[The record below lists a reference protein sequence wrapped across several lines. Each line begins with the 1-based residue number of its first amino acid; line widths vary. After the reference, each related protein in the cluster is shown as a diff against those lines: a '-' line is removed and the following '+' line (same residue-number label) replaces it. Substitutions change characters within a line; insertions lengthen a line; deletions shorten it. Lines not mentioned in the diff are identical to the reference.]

1 MLPTHRPSL
10 SNEELSAI
18 KDVFESRWL
27 GNGSVTKKLE
37 EQLCLHLKT
46 KHVLCV
52 NSGTAAL
59 QLAVECLELKP
70 GFEVLVPS
78 LTFPATIQAIV
89 LAGGRPIFCEVE
101 PTTLNID
108 IEDAKSR
115 LTPDCRVIM
124 PVHYAGQACDM
135 DKVLNLAQE
144 NNLYVVEDAAHAF
157 GSTYKGRTVGSLGDL
172 TCFSFDPIKNIT
184 CGGGGAIATD
194 NDELAARILPIRN
207 IGIDKDSWLEK
218 DHPISWK
225 YEVVSPGY
233 RYLMSN
239 INAAI
244 GLEQLKKFA
253 AFKDRKHFIIK
264 RYNDAFAEAPEI
276 TVLQQNPD
284 ETFPFSYVIRI
295 SPTHRDSL
303 IAHLKQNG
311 IDSTVQ
317 FTPNHL
323 QPAFS
328 QYHADLPTTESLFN
342 EILTIPLF
350 YEMTDSDVNK
360 VIDAILG
367 YFRASRE

>member
-1 MLPTHRPSL
+1 MLPTHRPSIAD
-10 SNEELSAI
+10 EEINAI

-27 GNGSVTKKLE
+27 GKGSVTDKFE

-46 KHVLCV
+46 THVLCV

-59 QLAVECLELKP
+59 QLAVECLELNP
-70 GFEVLVPS
+70 DFAALVPS
-78 LTFPATIQAIV
+78 LTFPATIQAVV
-89 LAGGRPIFCEVE
+89 LAGGQPIFCEVE

-115 LTPDCRVIM
+115 LTPNCHVIM

-135 DKVLNLAQE
+135 DKVLNLAKE
-144 NNLYVVEDAAHAF
+144 NNLFVVEDAAHAF
-157 GSTYKGRTVGSLGDL
+157 GSTYKGRPVGSLGDL

-184 CGGGGAIATD
+184 CGGGGAVATD
-194 NDELAARILPIRN
+194 NDELAARILPLRN
-207 IGIDKDSWLEK
+207 IGIDKDFRIRI
-218 DHPISWK
+218 DHPKSWK

-244 GLEQLKKFA
+244 GLRQLKKIA
-253 AFKDRKHFIIK
+253 AFKDRKHFIVK

-276 TVLQQNPD
+276 KVLQQNLD

-311 IDSTVQ
+311 IESAVQ

-328 QYHADLPTTESLFN
+328 QYHTDLPTTERLFS

-350 YEMTDSDVNK
+350 YEMTDSDINK

-367 YFRASRE
+367 FFHG